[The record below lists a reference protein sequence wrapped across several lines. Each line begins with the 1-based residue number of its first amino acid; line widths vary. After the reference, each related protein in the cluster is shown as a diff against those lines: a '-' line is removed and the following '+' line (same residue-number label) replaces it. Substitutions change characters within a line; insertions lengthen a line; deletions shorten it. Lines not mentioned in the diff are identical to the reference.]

1 MTIVEVI
8 KKACAALDAAVLV
21 DNNQYSIGRA
31 SVFLE
36 FAEAQ
41 AKADVADHG
50 LDMNGSTTPE
60 EFIRLTRNEA
70 EQGVL
75 LPCWRCG
82 GEVELQEIHTGGR
95 PVYAVSCKKH
105 HCGAYGCAHQTKK
118 KPWHTG
124 TPAHRF

>member
-1 MTIVEVI
+1 MTTVELI

-60 EFIRLTRNEA
+60 EFIRLTRN
-70 EQGVL
+70 
-75 LPCWRCG
+75 
-82 GEVELQEIHTGGR
+82 
-95 PVYAVSCKKH
+95 
-105 HCGAYGCAHQTKK
+105 AYGGKVIRKLEAYYHVD
-118 KPWHTG
+118 
-124 TPAHRF
+124 